1 MKINISNA
9 YIASQIGCN
18 FLAILALF
26 GSISLID
33 SIQIAEM
40 LIALSLVN
48 FYQGFVGTFISEV
61 FTTKFLKEKSS
72 LHSDYVL
79 ASVLFSL
86 IFSLIIFAIS
96 FFGLLEIQDKYLLLI
111 TVSVFFGAPFY
122 INRADLLLN
131 GKLSNLTIINIFD
144 CILYIYVVLSILI
157 IPNFILT
164 YDMLL
169 LRIPIIA
176 IYQLRFINL
185 NLGSSLN
192 SLLKIPKNF
201 FERYKELK
209 LALNLLLKSGVNNLD
224 IIVLAYAVGKDF
236 VPIYKLLQSMKTL
249 LMSFSGTYWKSKIA
263 SSINESKLN
272 VKNLKNVIKNI
283 FFITIFFACVGSI
296 FIIVGID
303 IINLYPDTFKEI
315 KAEFWLYKTEIL
327 LYLSLVAV
335 PYAISQWTRVV
346 LLLADN
352 IIFSSYCYF
361 LISISILIASL
372 ASTSF
377 ISFII
382 TIGVGTFVIV
392 FSYNIFI
399 FSYVRK
405 KYMRMH

>member
-1 MKINISNA
+1 M
-9 YIASQIGCN
+9 
-18 FLAILALF
+18 
-26 GSISLID
+26 
-33 SIQIAEM
+33 
-40 LIALSLVN
+40 
-48 FYQGFVGTFISEV
+48 
-61 FTTKFLKEKSS
+61 
-72 LHSDYVL
+72 
-79 ASVLFSL
+79 
-86 IFSLIIFAIS
+86 
-96 FFGLLEIQDKYLLLI
+96 
-111 TVSVFFGAPFY
+111 
-122 INRADLLLN
+122 
-131 GKLSNLTIINIFD
+131 
-144 CILYIYVVLSILI
+144 

-164 YDMLL
+164 YDILL

-201 FERYKELK
+201 FVRYKELK

-236 VPIYKLLQSMKTL
+236 VPIYKLLQSMKAL

-296 FIIVGID
+296 LIIVGID

-315 KAEFWLYKTEIL
+315 KVEFWLYKTEIL

-372 ASTSF
+372 TATSF